1 MLLFSTHTASSMD
14 TSAWLHVLII
24 DSHYQFHG
32 HHIVTTCAYYQLMLT
47 VPWAP
52 QLCLCSKCNA
62 QHQLVGRRVC
72 DFNGMYLMVRLSTKW
87 QPHNN
92 QTGKNA
98 CYAEYVWC
106 SSVHRGFRGTS
117 GIIWLAPNSAHQG
130 RVAQNGIL
138 AYVTG
143 ETSPKRSRKL
153 PNKQKCQQN

>member
-32 HHIVTTCAYYQLMLT
+32 LHIITTCAYYQLMLT

-87 QPHNN
+87 QPHNS

-98 CYAEYVWC
+98 CYAEYVWH

-130 RVAQNGIL
+130 RVAQKGIM

-143 ETSPKRSRKL
+143 KL
-153 PNKQKCQQN
+153 ALKGQENCQTNKKCHQN